1 MNTQQA
7 VAVSM
12 YKAGETV
19 AAIIDATGLDQD
31 EIADAVRAA
40 GHHFFAE
47 PQDGSPAAPA
57 RNTPQGLIAWG
68 MQHQSPKMQRLADQA
83 RTALADL
90 QQARRR
96 RPSSQP
102 PRNGSATP
110 SRPWPTPRTPCAP
123 RRERPPAG
131 RRTAPRPPRS
141 GPGPPHGHTRRHRRH
156 DPARRRRRL
165 PAAAEGAPVLRD
177 LLALRIARTNWPY
190 PALELVRPDGRGW
203 LLIPLTLDLTTR
215 DQED

>member
-19 AAIIDATGLDQD
+19 AAIITATGLDQD

-68 MQHQSPKMQRLADQA
+68 MQHPSQRMQRLADQA

-96 RPSSQP
+96 E
-102 PRNGSATP
+102 AVVT
-110 SRPWPTPRTPCAP
+110 AAE
-123 RRERPPAG
+123 ERVRDAKQALADAQNAL
-131 RRTAPRPPRS
+131 RTAKGTVAAPGRPDRAEAAAIRAWA
-141 GPGPPHGHTRRHRRH
+141 PGHGHHVGTAGMIPRAVVDAYR
-156 DPARRRRRL
+156 
-165 PAAAEGAPVLRD
+165 AAAEGS
-177 LLALRIARTNWPY
+177 
-190 PALELVRPDGRGW
+190 
-203 LLIPLTLDLTTR
+203 TR
-215 DQED
+215 AA